1 MTIQIGDDKRR
12 YKMLGGCTC
21 IISLFILGKMYVANA
36 GDSRSVLC
44 RDGAPYPM
52 SFDFTPVSERQRL
65 QQLGYQKPQL
75 LGGEYSHLDYCRRPM
90 RKDVGKRMLYR
101 CVLSLSL

>member
-1 MTIQIGDDKRR
+1 
-12 YKMLGGCTC
+12 MLGGCTAV
-21 IISLFILGKMYVANA
+21 ISVFILGKMYVANA

-101 CVLSLSL
+101 CVLSLSLKDVVFPEFRWFGS